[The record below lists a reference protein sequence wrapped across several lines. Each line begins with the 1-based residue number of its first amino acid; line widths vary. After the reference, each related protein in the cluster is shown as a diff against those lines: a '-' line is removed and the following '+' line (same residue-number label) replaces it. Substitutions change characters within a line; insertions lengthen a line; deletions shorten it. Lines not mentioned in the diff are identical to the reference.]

1 MLTPSE
7 PASPR
12 TRITLIRHGQS
23 SFNALGLYQGV
34 SDEPVL
40 TDRGRAQAR
49 AAAALLAEARFDA
62 VYASPLRRAAETAAV
77 LAAEIRDLPAPAIL
91 DLLREIDLPEW
102 EGRAFRDVA
111 AETPE
116 RLRQWR
122 FGPSDFTMTQP
133 CGALHYPCQD
143 IRGRAD
149 AFLTRVLRQ
158 HSGGHVLAVT
168 HGGFIR
174 GAISVALRADPD
186 KLHAIAQDNCAVTTL
201 AMEASGDWSIERLN
215 ETVAPA
221 HERLQA
227 AAHEPELQVM
237 AASGAKPSAQAAT
250 MLPFEMLQSTLG
262 SVVGVADPAKL
273 NLAADRLHMIA
284 AEKPLRPAELRLL
297 NAAL

>member
-7 PASPR
+7 RSCGP

-40 TDRGRAQAR
+40 TDLGRAQAR
-49 AAAALLAEARFDA
+49 QAAALLAEARFDA

-77 LAAEIRDLPAPAIL
+77 LAAEIRDLPDPAIL

-102 EGRAFRDVA
+102 EGRAFKDVA
-111 AETPE
+111 AETPD
-116 RLRQWR
+116 RLRHWR

-158 HSGGHVLAVT
+158 HSGAHVLAVT

-174 GAISVALRADPD
+174 AATSVALRADPN

-201 AMEASGDWSIERLN
+201 AMDPAGDWSVERLN

-221 HERLQA
+221 RERLEA
-227 AAHEPELQVM
+227 AASEPELEVM
-237 AASGAKPSAQAAT
+237 AATGAKASPKAAT
-250 MLPFEMLQSTLG
+250 MLPFEALQSRL
-262 SVVGVADPAKL
+262 SAVVGVADPAKL
-273 NLAADRLHMIA
+273 NLSADRLHMIA